1 MALSV
6 LEGGFHGLYRLFLG
20 GSARRALKAEQAVE
34 RRFEADG
41 KFATIDDDLQPG
53 LAMNVRRSGQSGLGE
68 CQRKNTDD
76 AVSVSESP
84 WVH

>member
-53 LAMNVRRSGQSGLGE
+53 LAMNVRRS
-68 CQRKNTDD
+68 D
-76 AVSVSESP
+76 
-84 WVH
+84 